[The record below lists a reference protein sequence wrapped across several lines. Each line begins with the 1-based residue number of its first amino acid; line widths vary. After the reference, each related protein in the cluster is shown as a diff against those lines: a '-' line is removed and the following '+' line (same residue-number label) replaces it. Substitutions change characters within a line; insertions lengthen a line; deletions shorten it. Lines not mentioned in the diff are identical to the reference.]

1 MRAHVSMGVGKVLE
15 TRSLMSST
23 LRGRFAV
30 SIASSRRIKS
40 STYLKEGGFSYWVA
54 VTANGTSA
62 GRIAYVTAP
71 KS

>member
-1 MRAHVSMGVGKVLE
+1 MPIELHPCASVRAHVSMGVGKVLE

-40 STYLKEGGFSYWVA
+40 STYLKEWEFSY
-54 VTANGTSA
+54 
-62 GRIAYVTAP
+62 RIALVGLTQI
-71 KS
+71 